1 MKKFIV
7 LSLVALLVL
16 AFGTMAFAQAKKEEP
31 KLEFKI
37 SGFIDAKYFVHRNVV
52 TGGPAGSGIH
62 TYWPAPYF
70 PDKPGV
76 ALADKAAWNETA
88 SFFESRARLKF
99 DMLMGKN
106 LSGTIFFEMD
116 STKWGEVSPAAGA
129 VQRNVAGVWDAD
141 RAAVEVKNYYID
153 FGVPGIPVPVSMRVG
168 VQPLSVRPN
177 LLVYTDG
184 PGVTAGIKVDP
195 ANIGILYFKA
205 YEGQDVTADD
215 INVYGLTANAKVG
228 TFTVGGYGLYYNMN
242 SYPLPGAIPAFEVS
256 AANRADFWWF
266 GLFADGKLG
275 PLNMNFDFIYD
286 TGEVESR
293 NPALKDVDYSGWVTR
308 LKLDF
313 PWEKFNFGGTF
324 LYATGADL
332 KKTNSTG
339 LPGNATWAGY
349 TSKKV
354 GSYIV
359 PPGTSEA
366 GICQESLVFYG
377 TWSNTLVGLSAA
389 TYYDR
394 VSRGTIGGTW
404 FAKASAAFKATP
416 WYKVTVEGLYIGD
429 TTKNGNTAGDAVKAN
444 GRPRDDKSIGWELD
458 LINEINIYKNLLWKV
473 GAGMLFAGDALD
485 QWSGVGVVNGSPK
498 NPWILETTLTYS
510 F

>member
-7 LSLVALLVL
+7 LSLIALLVL

-31 KLEFKI
+31 KLEFKA

-52 TGGPAGSGIH
+52 QGGPAGAGIH
-62 TYWPAPYF
+62 TYWIAPYF

-99 DMLMGKN
+99 DMLMGKG
-106 LSGTIFFEMD
+106 LSGTIFFEID
-116 STKWGEVSPAAGA
+116 STKWGELDGTRGAAG
-129 VQRNVAGVWDAD
+129 RWDAD

-153 FGVPGIPVPVSMRVG
+153 FGVPGIPIPVSMRVG

-205 YEGQDVTADD
+205 YEGQDITADD
-215 INVYGLTANAKVG
+215 INVYGLTANAKVA
-228 TFTVGGYGLYYNMN
+228 TFTVGGYGLFYDMK
-242 SYPLPGAIPAFEVS
+242 SYPLPGAIPAFGAS
-256 AANRADFWWF
+256 AANRADFWWL

-275 PLNMNFDFIYD
+275 PLNMNFDFIYN
-286 TGEVESR
+286 TGKVESR
-293 NPALKDVDYSGWVTR
+293 TVGVKDVDYSGWVTR

-313 PWEKFNFGGTF
+313 PWEKFNFGGTV

-332 KKTNSTG
+332 KKTNTTG
-339 LPGNATWAGY
+339 LPGGDASYGSPY
-349 TSKKV
+349 TVKKV

-359 PPGTSEA
+359 PPGTSQG

-377 TWSNTLVGLSAA
+377 TWSNTLVGMSAA

-394 VSRGTIGGTW
+394 VNRGTIGGTW
-404 FAKASAAFKATP
+404 FAKASASFKATP

-444 GRPRDDKSIGWELD
+444 GKPRDDRDIGWELN
-458 LINEINIYKNLLWKV
+458 LINDIAIYKNLNWKI

-485 QWSGVGVVNGSPK
+485 QWSDVGVVNGTPK
-498 NPWILETTLTYS
+498 NPWILETQLTYS